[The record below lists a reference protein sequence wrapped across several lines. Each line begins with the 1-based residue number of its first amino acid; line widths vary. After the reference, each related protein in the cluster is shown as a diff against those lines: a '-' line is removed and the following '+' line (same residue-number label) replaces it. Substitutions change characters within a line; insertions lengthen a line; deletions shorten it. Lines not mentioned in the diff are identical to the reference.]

1 MKKEYKEN
9 TKVFFSVNS
18 EINFNFE
25 KYCDDN
31 YMNKSKIIEGL
42 MKILVEKSTDVT
54 ELLKS
59 LK

>member
-1 MKKEYKEN
+1 MKKEYKDN

-18 EINFNFE
+18 KINNDFE

-42 MKILVEKSTDVT
+42 MDLLIKKSTEVT

>member
-1 MKKEYKEN
+1 MKREYKDN

-18 EINFNFE
+18 KVNSDFE

-42 MKILVEKSTDVT
+42 MKLLIEKSADVT
-54 ELLKS
+54 ELLK
-59 LK
+59 K

>member
-1 MKKEYKEN
+1 MKREYKDN

-18 EINFNFE
+18 KVNNDFE

-42 MKILVEKSTDVT
+42 MKLLVEKSTEVT
-54 ELLKS
+54 ELLK
-59 LK
+59 K

>member
-1 MKKEYKEN
+1 MKKEYKIN

-18 EINFNFE
+18 EINKNFE

-42 MKILVEKSTDVT
+42 MKILVEKSIEVT
-54 ELLKS
+54 NLLKNN
-59 LK
+59 

>member
-18 EINFNFE
+18 EINVRFE
-25 KYCDDN
+25 KYCEDN
-31 YMNKSKIIEGL
+31 YMNKSKIVEGL
-42 MKILVEKSTDVT
+42 MKILVEKSSDVT
-54 ELLKS
+54 ELLKN